1 MGLIEER
8 NGGFEAIEAI
18 QDTDTMKQA
27 NASLNNLFANEDYTD
42 EQDKELLAN
51 KLYEKYNE
59 LMSKSDKDFENAH
72 KECEMAQ
79 AEHYDYSKENI
90 NTSVIDTLAFQFI
103 AEMNRTQDA
112 TKRSQVVESY
122 INKGMNG
129 CRAILKASAVEKY
142 NIVGMQHERVLQGSK
157 SANEKKFDKGKE
169 ERINKLRSQE
179 SKAYNK
185 RFILRQMNPRSVK
198 AVSSYFREKE
208 SIYE

>member
-8 NGGFEAIEAI
+8 NGVFEAIEAI

-198 AVSSYFREKE
+198 AVSLYFREKE

>member
-8 NGGFEAIEAI
+8 NGVFEAIEAI

-122 INKGMNG
+122 INKGVNG

>member
-8 NGGFEAIEAI
+8 NGVFEAIEAI

>member
-8 NGGFEAIEAI
+8 NGVFEAIEAI

-208 SIYE
+208 RIYE

>member
-8 NGGFEAIEAI
+8 NGVFEAIESI

-142 NIVGMQHERVLQGSK
+142 NIVGMQYERVLQGSK

>member
-8 NGGFEAIEAI
+8 NGVFEAIEAI

-27 NASLNNLFANEDYTD
+27 NASLNNLFANGDYTD

-59 LMSKSDKDFENAH
+59 LMSRNDKDFENAH

-103 AEMNRTQDA
+103 AEMNRTHDA
-112 TKRSQVVESY
+112 TKRSRIVENY

-129 CRAILKASAVEKY
+129 CRAILKALAVEKY
-142 NIVGMQHERVLQGSK
+142 NIAGIQHERVLQGSK
-157 SANEKKFDKGKE
+157 SANEKKFDKDKE
-169 ERINKLRSQE
+169 ERIKKLRSQE
-179 SKAYNK
+179 SKAYNT
-185 RFILRQMNPRSVK
+185 RFILKQMNPRNAKV
-198 AVSSYFREKE
+198 VSSYFREKQ

>member
-8 NGGFEAIEAI
+8 NGVFEAIESI